1 MKLRSSRV
9 RRSLVLFL
17 LLALAAPGAFLLAQD
32 SRPGHPGFKSPGISR
47 QVSAAHF
54 GSSPFDPPEENDTN
68 FVVDTGGG
76 LDTGCT
82 FRDGS
87 PLVFRI
93 KIDRVLDDASRNRL
107 KSNGLISE
115 TATLRMPAYDVDFDA
130 VVPPYNPE
138 RDRVTFNGHLVPTTF
153 LTGSNNVWKLN
164 AFNVPIEWVKFA
176 SDPGEGGEAQPM
188 DNEIRID
195 IDTANGELV
204 WCTAIDWAALSFEM
218 ARPTIMAHGILSNGG
233 IWNNIWVPQL
243 QSLGVYTDNN
253 LNMGNLDSIGNNAAK
268 IGAVVDRNKKRW
280 GVDKV
285 NIVCHSKGGLDSR
298 HYVEGNDS
306 VDRIIQLGTPNGG
319 SPLAD
324 FGQGTAIALLGGLPT
339 LLINALAGPAGIQL
353 TTPYM
358 GTYNAFHGHN
368 PDVEYNAVAGD
379 YDPDCPWY
387 NPFCGQPERLM
398 LSISGQGDT
407 IVPLWSVYALSY
419 TRNGY
424 FPTSGGNKEA
434 THGGLHGSM
443 TVFNRFGGPVR
454 QFGRPLLTTAAAEIP
469 FYARTATVGGEIAQ
483 GDVVSHLV
491 PIDENRPVLFSV
503 FYSGGEVQ
511 VDLVTP
517 SGQRIDPSVA
527 AADPDIDFENSAVEG
542 GRVAV
547 YGLNQ
552 TEAGIWTV
560 EVRGGVLA
568 SPAAYAVH
576 AWIETPAITFTG
588 SFVRSAVAAGDPI
601 DLTGTVREA
610 GAPVLGATV
619 MARVVRPDGSFVD
632 VALVDDGTG
641 TDATAGDGIYSARLT
656 GTQQDGLYKVAFT
669 ATGTRSTGAAFSRE
683 SFGLATVSTGRS
695 TFLGFRDA
703 GRDTNGNGLYDKL
716 AVDVDLNV
724 TAAGT
729 YRVYG
734 ALTDASGNRQDVS
747 TLVTLPAGTA
757 TVTLAFDGKIL
768 FQNRVDGP
776 YTLSVLR
783 VAEEDDLALLPVA
796 EVADAHR
803 TAAYSYLQFEHTP
816 LRLTGNGT
824 ATGRDFNGNGLY
836 DRLDVTVEVEAD
848 RSGVYQ
854 WSGQLRD
861 GNGRELGFFAS
872 SAFFNV
878 GTNVLTFRFD
888 GTAIGQNGVDGP
900 YFVTDLLLFG
910 AGLNLVAARAYET
923 PAFLASQFE
932 GYTADNTPPVITV
945 TLDPSVLWPP
955 DHRMVQVAALVTVTD
970 DKDPNPVVELLAIDS
985 NEPDN
990 AIGDGNTVDD
1000 VQGAE
1005 TGTDDRSFELRA
1017 ERSGTG
1023 KARIYN
1029 ITYRARDAA
1038 GNTATATATVT
1049 VPHNQSKAN

>member
-1 MKLRSSRV
+1 MHLVLSRV
-9 RRSLVLFL
+9 RAPLALSV
-17 LLALAAPGAFLLAQD
+17 LLAIPGSLLAQD
-32 SRPGHPGFKSPGISR
+32 ARPDQPGFKSPGISR
-47 QVSAAHF
+47 QISAAHF

-87 PLVFRI
+87 PLVFNI
-93 KIDRVLDDASRNRL
+93 KVDRVLDDASRDKL
-107 KSNGLISE
+107 KANGLISP
-115 TATLRMPAYDVDFDA
+115 TATLRMPAFDVDFDA

-138 RDRVTFNGHLVPTTF
+138 RDRVTFNGNVVPTTF

-218 ARPTIMAHGILSNGG
+218 ARPTIMAHGILSEGG
-233 IWNNIWVPQL
+233 IWNNVWVPQL
-243 QSLGVYTDNN
+243 QNLGIYTDNN
-253 LNMGNLDSIGNNAAK
+253 LNMGNLDSIGNNAGK
-268 IGAVVDRNKKRW
+268 IGVVVDRNRKRW

-298 HYVEGNDS
+298 HYVENRDT
-306 VDRIIQLGTPNGG
+306 VDRIIQLGTPNAG

-324 FGQGTAIALLGGLPT
+324 FGQGVAIGLLGGLPT

-358 GTYNAFHGHN
+358 ATYNAFHGHN

-398 LSISGQGDT
+398 LSISGRGDT
-407 IVPLWSVYALSY
+407 IVPLWSVHALSY
-419 TRNGY
+419 ARNRT
-424 FPTSGGNKEA
+424 FPSSGGNKDA

-443 TVFNRFGGPVR
+443 AVFNGYGGPVR
-454 QFGRPLLTTAAAEIP
+454 QFGRPLRLAAAAEIP
-469 FYARTATVGGEIAQ
+469 FYGRTASVGGEIAQ
-483 GDVVSHLV
+483 GDVVTQLV
-491 PIDENRPVLFSV
+491 PVEENRPVLFSV
-503 FYSGGEVQ
+503 FYGDGEVQ

-527 AADPDIDFENSAVEG
+527 AADPDIDYENAAVEG

-552 TEAGIWTV
+552 TEVGIWTV
-560 EVRGGVLA
+560 EVRGGALA
-568 SPAAYAVH
+568 SPVAYAVH
-576 AWIETPAITFTG
+576 AWIETPAITFAG
-588 SFVRSAVAAGDPI
+588 SFARPAVAAGDPI
-601 DLTGTVREA
+601 DLAGTVREA
-610 GAPVLGATV
+610 GAPVPGATV
-619 MARVVRPDGSFVD
+619 VARVVRPDGSFVD
-632 VALVDDGTG
+632 VTLVDDGAG
-641 TDATAGDGIYSARLT
+641 TDATAGDGVYSARLT
-656 GTQQDGLYKVAFT
+656 GTEQAGLYKVAFT
-669 ATGTRSTGAAFSRE
+669 ARGTRSTGAVFSRE
-683 SFGLATVSTGRS
+683 DFGLATASAGRS
-695 TFLGFRDA
+695 TFTGFRDA
-703 GRDTNGNGLYDKL
+703 GRDTNGNSLFDKL

-734 ALTDASGNRQDVS
+734 ELTDSAGNRQEVS
-747 TLVTLPAGTA
+747 TLATLPAGAATA
-757 TVTLAFDGKIL
+757 TLLFDGKTL
-768 FQNRVDGP
+768 FQNRVNGP
-776 YTLSVLR
+776 YTLSVIR
-783 VAEEDDLALLPVA
+783 IAEESGLNLLPVA
-796 EVADAHR
+796 EVANAHQ

-824 ATGRDFNGNGLY
+824 ATGIDFNGNGLY
-836 DRLDVTVEVEAD
+836 DRLDVTVEIEAD
-848 RSGVYQ
+848 RSGFYQ

-861 GNGRELGFFAS
+861 VNGRELGFIAR

-878 GTNVLTFRFD
+878 GRNVLTFSFD
-888 GTAIGQNGVDGP
+888 GATIGRNGVDGP
-900 YFVTDLLLFG
+900 YFITDLLVFG
-910 AGLNLVAARAYET
+910 AGLNLVAARAFET

-932 GYTADNTPPVITV
+932 GYTADNTPPTITV

-955 DHRMVQVAALVTVTD
+955 DHRMVEVAANVTVTD
-970 DKDPNPVVELLAIDS
+970 NKDPNPTVELVSIDS

-1005 TGTDDRSFELRA
+1005 PGTDDRSFQLRA

-1023 KARIYN
+1023 GARIYN

-1038 GNTATATATVT
+1038 GNTATATATVR
-1049 VPHNQSKAN
+1049 VPHNQGH